1 MTTGTSRARR
11 RTPESEKDGGRE
23 ECRGRKVR
31 LSRWR
36 GRENTWNRKVEE
48 TPTVDEDEISLSF
61 PLLLCV
67 FVVSG
72 GFSDLSVRGSPDL
85 SSRESVRSS

>member
-23 ECRGRKVR
+23 ECRGKKVR
-31 LSRWR
+31 LRRWR
-36 GRENTWNRKVEE
+36 GKENTWNRKVEE
-48 TPTVDEDEISLSF
+48 TPTVDEDESF
-61 PLLLCV
+61 PLVLRV
-67 FVVSG
+67 IVASG

-85 SSRESVRSS
+85 SFRESVRSS